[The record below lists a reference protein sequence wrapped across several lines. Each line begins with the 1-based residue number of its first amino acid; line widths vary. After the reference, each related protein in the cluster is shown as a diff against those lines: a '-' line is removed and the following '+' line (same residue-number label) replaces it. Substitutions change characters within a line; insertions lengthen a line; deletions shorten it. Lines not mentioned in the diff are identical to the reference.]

1 MYSIELCF
9 LTIACGDCRIFKKT
23 LYLYTSELIL
33 AEFSYIFLT
42 FAVEAYCIAD
52 CFVLEKSVAQ
62 TRKPQ
67 CSETGRLR
75 GSCIRRSPPTSYP

>member
-1 MYSIELCF
+1 MQNIQKDLVSVHFGLNTGWVF
-9 LTIACGDCRIFKKT
+9 LYFF
-23 LYLYTSELIL
+23 YT
-33 AEFSYIFLT
+33 FP
-42 FAVEAYCIAD
+42 VEAYCRAF
-52 CFVLEKSVAQ
+52 CFVPEKSVAQ